1 MNVYSLTF
9 DGYVTLD
16 LMGLVEFLARV
27 PELNLNFISFEG
39 GVKRNKQGF

>member
-1 MNVYSLTF
+1 MNVYSLIF
-9 DGYVTLD
+9 DGYETLD
-16 LMGLVEFLARV
+16 LIGPVEFLTRV